1 VSRFVLCGFF
11 FFKFGQVFKVEWFD
25 EYFVT
30 SRRISVGMVV
40 LIPITVQHLLA
51 EFENYYG
58 RIATAQI
65 E

>member
-1 VSRFVLCGFF
+1 M
-11 FFKFGQVFKVEWFD
+11 VEWFD